1 MADERVSRR
10 RLLAAVALSGPVTG
24 CTGVFEGG
32 SEATGS
38 DDSTSPVASTET
50 DGTTRTG
57 SSDPAADVAVTEV
70 ATGLSNP
77 WGLAVLPDE
86 SGLLVT
92 EQAGRLLLVDPET
105 GDRTALAGVPAVHAR
120 GQGGLLDAT
129 LHPDFAS
136 NRLVYLTYSVAGEGG
151 STTRVG
157 RGRLERDR
165 GRLAGFETVY
175 TARPFVESS
184 GHYGSR
190 AVFDPEG
197 YLYVSVGDRQF
208 KDFGPDHVAQ
218 RLDDDLGSV
227 LRLHDDGSVPDSN
240 PFVDDPDASGA
251 VFTYG
256 NRNPQGL
263 AVHPETGAVWET
275 EYGERDGDEI
285 NVLEAGGNY
294 GWPVADNSCTYGTDD
309 PVGVPH
315 AERDDVIAP
324 VYGWPCGSGGFPPS
338 GTTFY
343 DGAAFPDWRGDLFV
357 AGLAKRYLAHFTVDG
372 REVTEVAPLLADRG
386 RRLRDVTASPVSG
399 HLYVA
404 VDAGDAPIYRLAP
417 VD

>member
-1 MADERVSRR
+1 MVDARVSRR
-10 RLLAAVALSGPVTG
+10 RLLAAVALSSSVTG
-24 CTGVFEGG
+24 CAGTPDGG
-32 SEATGS
+32 SGASESAGSTPRGTSTGPDRARRS
-38 DDSTSPVASTET
+38 AASEST
-50 DGTTRTG
+50 
-57 SSDPAADVAVTEV
+57 ADVAVTE
-70 ATGLSNP
+70 ALTGLANP

-92 EQAGRLLLVDPET
+92 EQAGRLLLADLDT
-105 GDRTALAGVPAVHAR
+105 GDRTTLAGVPEVHAR
-120 GQGGLLDAT
+120 GQGGLLDVT
-129 LHPDFAS
+129 LHPDFDS
-136 NRLVYLTYSVAGEGG
+136 TRLVYFTYSVAGEGG

-157 RGRLERDR
+157 RGRLDHDR
-165 GRLAGFETVY
+165 GRLTSVEPIY
-175 TARPFVESS
+175 TARPFVESN

-190 AVFDPEG
+190 AVFDTEG

-208 KDFGPDHVAQ
+208 KDFGPNHVAQ
-218 RLDDDLGSV
+218 LLDDDLGSV
-227 LRLHDDGSVPDSN
+227 LRLHDDGSIPDSN
-240 PFVDDPDASGA
+240 PFVDDPDASDA

-263 AVHPETGAVWET
+263 TIHPETGAVWET

-285 NVLEAGGNY
+285 NVLEPGANY
-294 GWPVADNSCTYGTDD
+294 GWPVADNSCEYGTDD

-315 AERDDVIAP
+315 EERDDVVAP

-343 DGAAFPDWRGDLFV
+343 DGEAFSDWRGDLFV

-372 REVTEVAPLLADRG
+372 REVTEVTPLLADRNQ
-386 RRLRDVTASPVSG
+386 RLRDVTVSPVSG

-404 VDAGDAPIYRLAP
+404 VDADTAPIYRIAP
-417 VD
+417 AD